1 MNKGGHMLQKKKHQK
16 GNGRIEARIE
26 AGVLV
31 LLYLL
36 YTTFIDGMDDM
47 YAWTVNGRRIP
58 YC

>member
-1 MNKGGHMLQKKKHQK
+1 MLQKKKHQK